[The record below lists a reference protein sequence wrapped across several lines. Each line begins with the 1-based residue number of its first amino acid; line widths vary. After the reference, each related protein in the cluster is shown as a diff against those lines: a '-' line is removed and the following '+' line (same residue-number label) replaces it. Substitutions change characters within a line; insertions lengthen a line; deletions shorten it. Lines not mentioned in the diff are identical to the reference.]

1 MKKIYT
7 LFLVIAFLGSYKSQ
21 ETLPFYQQYLMEGDF
36 LFNPALY
43 GKTDDVVLNLNYQKQ
58 FSSFD

>member
-43 GKTDDVVLNLNYQKQ
+43 GKTSPDGSKHPPPPGTT
-58 FSSFD
+58 